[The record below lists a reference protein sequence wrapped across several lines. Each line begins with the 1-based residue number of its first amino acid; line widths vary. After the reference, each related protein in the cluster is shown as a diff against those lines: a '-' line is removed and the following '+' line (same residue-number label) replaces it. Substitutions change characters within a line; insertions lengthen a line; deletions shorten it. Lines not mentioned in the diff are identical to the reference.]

1 MRSRAGKELGV
12 FSPHVLE
19 RVPLQWAFYSIASGR
34 ILSSFST
41 PPQIADPVSLT
52 MDTHESLAV
61 VFLAAAGYGKTLAL
75 RRVAARNG
83 EALCLDDMD
92 QTPEG
97 VARFVE
103 AVERRRQVV
112 ATVETA
118 AWPSLRED
126 LVQPL
131 RVRRWRLRIIEF
143 LPWET
148 QQAHELIQARR
159 AACDDPK
166 GRLRLETI
174 ETLVNAGRLPDVFG
188 DLPRCPL
195 FLRLILDLVEE
206 SSLPAGRIGPA
217 RLVRDWF
224 RRKLD
229 GGDDEISTAAA
240 DLEAVGPGLHPL
252 LQEFLQ
258 AWLAAGS
265 PEPTPRPT
273 PGMAA
278 WTEALRSEGLLPDR
292 SLGQRSSF
300 SPAPATC
307 PAGRHS
313 GRQRLGPS
321 QSVSLPDLE
330 IRVNLEVESGVHR
343 LQYVLNTHGQGR
355 FFHTP
360 FPGPVLGRHPE
371 KFAAALR
378 ERIEGLGKRTGLAGD
393 LLLPMDIRRELEN
406 LGRDLYQK
414 LFPAEMRDAYRTF
427 RRSVRSLQIVSNEP
441 WIPWEWIR
449 PYDDS
454 DRSDLIDDDFLC
466 LRFSLARWLT
476 AAHPP
481 AETVHVRRLA
491 ILEAGEVPGA
501 PPLPH
506 VPEERQFVAEWASR
520 HQIST
525 REISA
530 ATHPQAMAQ
539 LAAGQIDAFH
549 FAGHGLYDPEQPEA
563 CGFLL
568 ADGRVLH
575 PLDLLGPVQTR
586 LKEARP
592 LVFFNACQ
600 TARIDISP
608 TGLEGWVPQW
618 IRGCGCAALLGPQ
631 WNVNDRLALAFTRAF
646 YTRLERGRTLGE
658 AVRAARRALR
668 RIDPNHPSWLA
679 FVLYAQPNARTL
691 LGPRQP

>member
-1 MRSRAGKELGV
+1 MSV
-12 FSPHVLE
+12 FSAHVLE
-19 RVPLQWAFYSIASGR
+19 RVPLQWTLYSIVSGR
-34 ILSSFST
+34 IRSSFST
-41 PPQIADPVSLT
+41 PPQIADPVSLAL
-52 MDTHESLAV
+52 DPHESLAV

-75 RRVAARNG
+75 QRAAARNG
-83 EALCLDDMD
+83 EALFLDDMD
-92 QTPEG
+92 KAPAG

-103 AVERRRQVV
+103 AVERGRQVV

-118 AWPSLRED
+118 AWTPLRED

-131 RVRRWRLRIIEF
+131 RVRRWRLRTIEL

-148 QQAHELIQARR
+148 QQARAFIQTRR
-159 AACDDPK
+159 AACDDQNS
-166 GRLRLETI
+166 RLRLETI

-224 RRKLD
+224 RRKLY
-229 GGDDEISTAAA
+229 GGGAEISAAAA
-240 DLEAVGPGLHPL
+240 DPVAIGLGLHPV

-258 AWLAAGS
+258 AWLAPGS
-265 PEPTPRPT
+265 LEPTPRPT

-292 SLGQRSSF
+292 SLGQRPSF
-300 SPAPATC
+300 SPAPAAR
-307 PAGRHS
+307 PAGKHFAR
-313 GRQRLGPS
+313 RRLGPP

-330 IRVNLEVESGVHR
+330 IRVNLEVESGIHR

-371 KFAAALR
+371 KFAADLR
-378 ERIEGLGKRTGLAGD
+378 ERIQGLGQRIGLAGD
-393 LLLPMDIRRELEN
+393 LLLPMEVRREIEN

-414 LFPAEMRDAYRTF
+414 LFPAEMREAYRIF
-427 RRSVRSLQIVSNEP
+427 RRSVRSLQIVSDEP

-481 AETVHVRRLA
+481 AETVHVRRLVA
-491 ILEAGEVPGA
+491 IEAGEAPNA

-506 VPEERQFVAEWASR
+506 APEERRFVAEWASR
-520 HQIST
+520 HQISA

-530 ATHPQAMAQ
+530 ATHPQTMAQ
-539 LAAGQIDAFH
+539 LAEGQIDVFH
-549 FAGHGLYDPEQPEA
+549 FAGHGLFDPERTEA

-568 ADGRVLH
+568 ADGRVLQ

-600 TARIDISP
+600 TARMGISP

-618 IRGCGCAALLGPQ
+618 IRGCACAALLGPQ
-631 WNVNDRLALAFTRAF
+631 WTVNDRLALAFTKAF

-679 FVLYAQPNARTL
+679 FVLYAQPNARTV
-691 LGPRQP
+691 LGPR